1 MFVKSSA
8 VNKKIKQRI
17 NGHTEQQIIQS
28 EIEMMHWKLDP
39 KQKLDAA
46 FRDRNLENV
55 YVGENNED
63 IGEDMTYV

>member
-1 MFVKSSA
+1 
-8 VNKKIKQRI
+8 
-17 NGHTEQQIIQS
+17 
-28 EIEMMHWKLDP
+28 MMHWKLDP

-55 YVGENNED
+55 YIGENNED